1 MRILERLIPGR
12 TPVQLGKK
20 LIFDQGI
27 FTPPLIAAFF
37 TINERKR
44 KPTQFT
50 LALISDLT
58 FV

>member
-1 MRILERLIPGR
+1 MKSVFRMRILERLIPGR

-44 KPTQFT
+44 IENLQN
-50 LALISDLT
+50 
-58 FV
+58 

>member
-44 KPTQFT
+44 MEN
-50 LALISDLT
+50 LRN
-58 FV
+58 